1 MKRALP
7 LVLLITGTV
16 TILFGVL
23 AVGAMIGWARA
34 GHTPW
39 PADLGRL
46 EDLPSQFPKREPSAS
61 ALRLAQ
67 LARPLGVDFAQKK
80 TKADA
85 GEGVA
90 NFVNGEQVR
99 DVLVI
104 GEPPAAVAEYIATH
118 ARAIDTVRDH
128 LIRSNDIAW
137 TVDLDKKFEA
147 PLPNLLAHQHVVR
160 LLVARALIRARTG
173 DAGAWEDLHAAS
185 MLDRSLQRRP
195 ELLSQ
200 LISLHFAR
208 MINAAAWKL
217 PLPAPGWLSELHAI
231 DRRRLMLRGLQYDTW
246 LLWRHGPEE
255 VGGAWK
261 FLTRPYL
268 RVSVGNM
275 AVHQRATA
283 IELANVKACG
293 FEGDEYFE
301 RRLKEL
307 SRWNIVGRI
316 AVPNIG
322 TVWSRVLR
330 HEVEREATANAL
342 RARTGEPVSAESRC
356 SDGSWRYDDG
366 RISFTRAIPGIGK
379 TDMPLALSLR

>member
-7 LVLLITGTV
+7 LLLLIAGTV
-16 TILFGVL
+16 TILFVVV
-23 AVGAMIGWARA
+23 AVGATIGWARA

-46 EDLPSQFPKREPSAS
+46 EDLSSQFPKREPSAS

-67 LARPLGVDFAQKK
+67 LARPLGVDFEQKK
-80 TKADA
+80 TKAEA
-85 GEGVA
+85 GEGIA
-90 NFVNGEQVR
+90 NYINGEQAR
-99 DVLVI
+99 DSLVI

-118 ARAIDTVRDH
+118 AQAIDAVRDH

-137 TVDLDKKFEA
+137 TVDLDKKFNA

-160 LLVARALIRARTG
+160 LLVARSLIRARTG

-185 MLDRSLQRRP
+185 MLERSLQRRP

-200 LISLHFAR
+200 ITSLHFAK

-217 PLPAPGWLSELHAI
+217 PLPAPQWLSELHAV
-231 DRRRLMLRGLQYDTW
+231 DRRPLMLRGLQHDTW

-255 VGGAWK
+255 GGGPWK

-275 AVHQRATA
+275 AVHQRTTA
-283 IELANVKACG
+283 IELANVQTCG
-293 FEGDEYFE
+293 FEGDKYFE
-301 RRLKEL
+301 RRVKGLP
-307 SRWNIVGRI
+307 RWNIVARI

-330 HEVEREATANAL
+330 HDAEREATANAL
-342 RARTGEPVSAESRC
+342 RVRAGEPVSAESRC
-356 SDGSWRYDDG
+356 SDGTWRYEAG
-366 RISFTRAIPGIGK
+366 RLSFTRQIPPFGK
-379 TDMPLALSLR
+379 HDMPLALSVR